1 MKNVSHTLKSYVQR
15 ALKWEEE
22 GDLPSSCSNELQ
34 VYGLS
39 SGLTSSIVFTSIDVQ
54 KINNLSLTSEAPRF
68 LGSALIFLELPQV
81 NNTSSISFTSEA
93 TDPLRYNVE
102 YFLSVSL

>member
-22 GDLPSSCSNELQ
+22 KDLSTLSSNELQ
-34 VYGLS
+34 VSGQS
-39 SGLTSSIVFTSIDVQ
+39 SGMTVSIVFTSIDVQ

-68 LGSALIFLELPQV
+68 LGSPLIFLELPKV
-81 NNTSSISFTSEA
+81 SNT
-93 TDPLRYNVE
+93 
-102 YFLSVSL
+102 